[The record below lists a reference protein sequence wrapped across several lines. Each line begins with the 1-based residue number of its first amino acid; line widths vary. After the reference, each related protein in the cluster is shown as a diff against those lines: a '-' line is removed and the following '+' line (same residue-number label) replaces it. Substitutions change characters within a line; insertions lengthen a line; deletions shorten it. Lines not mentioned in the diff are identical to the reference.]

1 MWKSECWID
10 SNYKYATIYLIVF
23 HFLIFMLL
31 ICFLRVFFSN
41 PGYLHDEYIDIYSV
55 INIIKMYFQYVLDY
69 KNQNLKLEIRRR
81 YPDMLGEI
89 NGILSMKENLYDI
102 FKKTRIAYNR

>member
-1 MWKSECWID
+1 MWKSECWAD
-10 SNYKYATIYLIVF
+10 SNYKNASIYLIVF

-31 ICFLRVFFSN
+31 ICFLRTFFSN
-41 PGYLHDEYIDIYSV
+41 PGYLHEEYIDIYSV

-69 KNQNLKLEIRRR
+69 KNENLKLEIRRSN
-81 YPDMLGEI
+81 PDLLGEI
-89 NGILSMKENLYDI
+89 NQILSKKEKIHDI